1 MPLIW
6 AGPYTATTPSGVTPL
21 WAGPYTVTTT
31 SAAAVTPTD
40 LVAYPVSSSQIALQ
54 WTDNSGG
61 TNSVRI
67 ERSPG
72 GAGTY
77 TQIGTVPAGTTVY
90 AATGLTPTTSYNF
103 RIRADNG
110 AGSLSAYSN
119 VASATTYAAPVV
131 GGPPALGPVPIVEL
145 ALFTKPTEAP
155 IWLDVSD
162 YCESL
167 SFRRGRQSP
176 LESTGAGTGTL
187 RLSNTDRRFDP
198 RHTTGPYYGNL
209 KPMRRGRVR
218 VTHAGVTHDLINF
231 YVNGWP
237 QTREHHGRQYVEV
250 GFADAFKV
258 LALAKLNASLPLQSS
273 DARIAA
279 VLSLIA
285 WTTGQAGVLGDAT
298 YGVLGST
305 LILGPVGDRALDAG
319 QSSVQAVDVSNTTAL
334 SHVQDVERSEGGL
347 LFHGKG
353 GAITFH
359 SRNHRLSA
367 SSASASLATFGD
379 NLSAGSGE
387 LPYVAIGALEYDDQQ
402 IYNDVRV
409 TTTDGVEQVATDGAG
424 QLEYFPRTYS
434 QSVLVPTDAEALSI
448 ATYILG
454 RYKEPQYRITSLV
467 LDPEDGTDRVYTQ
480 LFARELGDVVTVRT
494 TPLGGGARI
503 EQVSHIE
510 GIALN
515 WQAEG
520 NVWGGTWQTSAA
532 DVAVYWELGVSTL
545 GPAGSNP
552 ARLAY

>member
-21 WAGPYTVTTT
+21 WAGPYTVTT
-31 SAAAVTPTD
+31 SSSAAVTPTD

-61 TNSVRI
+61 TNSMRI

-119 VASATTYAAPVV
+119 VASATTYAAPVAGSV
-131 GGPPALGPVPIVEL
+131 DVGPVPIVEL
-145 ALFTKPTEAP
+145 ALLTKPTEAP

-187 RLSNTDRRFDP
+187 RLSNRDRRFDP
-198 RHTTGPYYGNL
+198 RHTGSPYYGNL
-209 KPMRRGRVR
+209 RPMRRGRVR

-237 QTREHHGRQYVEV
+237 QTRESSSGLQYVDI

-319 QSSVQAVDVSNTTAL
+319 QSDVQAVDLTNTTAL

-379 NLSAGSGE
+379 DLGAGE
-387 LPYVAIGALEYDDQQ
+387 LPYVAIGALEYDDAT
-402 IYNDVRV
+402 IYNDVHV
-409 TTTDGVEQVATDGAG
+409 TTTGGVEQVAADSAS
-424 QLEYFPRTYS
+424 QLDYFPRTYS
-434 QSVLVPTDAEALSI
+434 QSVLVPTDAEALSV
-448 ATYILG
+448 ASYILG
-454 RYKEPQYRITSLV
+454 RYREPQYRITSLV
-467 LDPEDGTDRVYTQ
+467 IDPEDGTDRVYDQ

-532 DVAVYWELGVSTL
+532 DVTVYWELGVSVL
-545 GPAGSNP
+545 GTGTS
-552 ARLAY
+552 LAY